1 MELLGQGNTVIN
13 GKEVPIL
20 IQVQDVNKCFD
31 KLWLQET
38 TNALYEAGLINH
50 MLNLLYLENKSAK
63 VAIQIYN
70 NLTKIFS
77 VKNVELQGSVW
88 KSLKCT
94 SSMDRLNKIILSQ
107 DNLTYQ
113 YKGDA
118 SVKIGYL
125 VWWTIILL

>member
-1 MELLGQGNTVIN
+1 MNSVIN
-13 GKEVPIL
+13 GKEAPIQ